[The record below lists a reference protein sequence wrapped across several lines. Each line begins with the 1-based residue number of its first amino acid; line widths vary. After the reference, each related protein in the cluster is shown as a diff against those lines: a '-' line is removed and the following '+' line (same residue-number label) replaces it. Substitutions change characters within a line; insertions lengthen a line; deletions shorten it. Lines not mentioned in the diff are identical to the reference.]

1 MEYVGKLVGTH
12 KVLVRSPKKK
22 GRKDR
27 RKDTGDEKTKKKT

>member
-12 KVLVRSPKKK
+12 KVLVRRPKKK

-27 RKDTGDEKTKKKT
+27 RKDIGDEKTRKKT